1 MILSIYFS
9 VNLLSFFASNF
20 ILFQNDT
27 KLYCQRQFVRRRN
40 RPTDQTRFQHGFN
53 SWDFHS
59 ESSWR
64 RHCEQN
70 WFQKWQILSPLFSST
85 HFSMALMH
93 DQWSWPLYRNC
104 HNWIKF
110 CSLCTKKGLSCTE
123 GTGILDKI
131 VVYGCMFKPDN
142 ITIHDINTGEIIDYT
157 EDFEFDEDTLR
168 LDVNQLF
175 GVDFCSR
182 AFRITW
188 SKNIFYT

>member
-1 MILSIYFS
+1 MIQLKTKTLNKAELGIPSFIAKFLPFGIFDGFS
-9 VNLLSFFASNF
+9 KICKIAPKLCSNQKMLRLKKSHASW
-20 ILFQNDT
+20 ISLCHIVTYAWSMIIHD
-27 KLYCQRQFVRRRN
+27 LY
-40 RPTDQTRFQHGFN
+40 
-53 SWDFHS
+53 S
-59 ESSWR
+59 
-64 RHCEQN
+64 
-70 WFQKWQILSPLFSST
+70 
-85 HFSMALMH
+85 
-93 DQWSWPLYRNC
+93 NC

>member
-1 MILSIYFS
+1 M
-9 VNLLSFFASNF
+9 
-20 ILFQNDT
+20 
-27 KLYCQRQFVRRRN
+27 
-40 RPTDQTRFQHGFN
+40 
-53 SWDFHS
+53 
-59 ESSWR
+59 
-64 RHCEQN
+64 
-70 WFQKWQILSPLFSST
+70 
-85 HFSMALMH
+85 
-93 DQWSWPLYRNC
+93 
-104 HNWIKF
+104 
-110 CSLCTKKGLSCTE
+110 SCTE

-188 SKNIFYT
+188 SKNVFIHT